1 MWRVAFSSLL
11 SALKLKDASLM
22 YRGLK
27 HPSFWQA
34 GRRLNQK
41 KKKKEKK
48 KKIKIG
54 TKLLNAGHICKHII
68 HLKITISVK
77 VIQFTGEMKL
87 SETGLPQVSEPGL
100 IQ

>member
-1 MWRVAFSSLL
+1 M
-11 SALKLKDASLM
+11 AS
-22 YRGLK
+22 RQETQQQQQQNK
-27 HPSFWQA
+27 QT
-34 GRRLNQK
+34 NKKQQQQK
-41 KKKKEKK
+41 T

>member
-34 GRRLNQK
+34 GDST
-41 KKKKEKK
+41 KKEKK
-48 KKIKIG
+48 RKIG

>member
-34 GRRLNQK
+34 GDST
-41 KKKKEKK
+41 KKEKK
-48 KKIKIG
+48 KKKRKIG

>member
-1 MWRVAFSSLL
+1 MPHWCTGAWSILAF
-11 SALKLKDASLM
+11 
-22 YRGLK
+22 
-27 HPSFWQA
+27 
-34 GRRLNQK
+34 GRQETQPKRK
-41 KKKKEKK
+41 KKR
-48 KKIKIG
+48 KIG